1 MTMARVIEERESGT
15 QVVTED
21 DGQVNARLARAI
33 HGDGLHIIRSLN
45 STDEPSVVLL
55 MELGE
60 NDAMYPL
67 CLDDAALFA
76 GWIMESVAAM
86 KGATP

>member
-1 MTMARVIEERESGT
+1 MTMAKVIEERESGT

-21 DGQVNARLARAI
+21 DGQVNGRLRRAI
-33 HGDGLHIIRSLN
+33 HADGVHIIRSVN
-45 STDEPSVVLL
+45 EVDEPSVVLL

-67 CLDDAALFA
+67 CLDDAEMFA
-76 GWIMESVAAM
+76 GWIMEAVAAL
-86 KGATP
+86 KGEE